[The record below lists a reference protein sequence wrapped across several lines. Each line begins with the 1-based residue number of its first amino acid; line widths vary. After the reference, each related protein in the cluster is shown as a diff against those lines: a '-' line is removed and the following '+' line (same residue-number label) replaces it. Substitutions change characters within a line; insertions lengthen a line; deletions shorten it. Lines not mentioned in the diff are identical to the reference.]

1 MASATTATA
10 FPVLW
15 VGPAGAGK
23 LTAARAAICKSA
35 GLGLG
40 PGQEPRLQS
49 LEIGDYNARYWEF
62 PTHMEIDI
70 MDLSMMDKQILPELL
85 TQLLSTRDVTGGRR
99 KMMIVRRIHALSP
112 AAAARMRAVME
123 ELVWQPGA
131 PAMIWC
137 TARVMNSVVATLA
150 DGFVYRRVAA
160 TERLDRLSLQ
170 PGPGLGPALASIPT
184 IQTYISEMMRQMA
197 FARSEGP
204 ACLAVAGWIRGRVY
218 DLLGLMITG
227 SELVS
232 SLTWSTLRMG
242 ANRTL
247 TDAQT
252 KACLD
257 VLARARWFPSYR
269 TPLMLEMIVTAVYNA
284 LGPDS
289 LGPDSLGPNSLG
301 PTDAKDEIV
310 LE

>member
-1 MASATTATA
+1 MASATA

-23 LTAARAAICKSA
+23 LTAARAAICESA

-40 PGQEPRLQS
+40 PGPGPEPRLQS

-170 PGPGLGPALASIPT
+170 PGLGLGLVSTPT

-284 LGPDS
+284 LDS
-289 LGPDSLGPNSLG
+289 TCTQGGKGTSDS
-301 PTDAKDEIV
+301 KDEIV